1 MKVPTRETLAA
12 GKMENCFRDASDL
25 IEQYLIDGAAGMSGA
40 APIAIFHLICRSLAD
55 LRCAQY
61 LASSGFTIQM
71 YSLVRPAIESINLV
85 DLFAAEPAAADD
97 WIAGK
102 HWEFRPAKVRE
113 RLGLGDDEV
122 YSWAAAHSHPR
133 FPGLQLTTYHVKN
146 ESTGKETV
154 RPYIGGLRL
163 ELPSVLMAATL
174 PGNVLCMLSSALGH
188 DTVKAEVARTWPTVA
203 RRVGETILPGF
214 EEVWVTLQQ
223 EHGLPEEE
231 TKKLLDSM
239 KRSLAHAI
247 ELEEIQAEDGS

>member
-1 MKVPTRETLAA
+1 MKVPTREPLAA

-113 RLGLGDDEV
+113 RLGLGDDE
-122 YSWAAAHSHPR
+122 
-133 FPGLQLTTYHVKN
+133 GLLM
-146 ESTGKETV
+146 
-154 RPYIGGLRL
+154 GGCAL
-163 ELPSVLMAATL
+163 A
-174 PGNVLCMLSSALGH
+174 SALPWPSTDDLPREEREHRRRDGAAVH
-188 DTVKAEVARTWPTVA
+188 WRPTARASFGPDGDDAA
-203 RRVGETILPGF
+203 R
-214 EEVWVTLQQ
+214 
-223 EHGLPEEE
+223 
-231 TKKLLDSM
+231 
-239 KRSLAHAI
+239 KRSLHVVVGARTRHR
-247 ELEEIQAEDGS
+247 QGRGSPNVADSCAKGRRA